1 MVRITRIIFLI
12 AALSFTVLTATRL
25 AEVKASGDPARV
37 SGPDNAGPSIMMS
50 QLTDIDGDGIQDETD
65 NCINTP
71 NADQANADG
80 DLAGNACD
88 AAPLFPYENGILF
101 TNTGGGDYPSYRAR
115 IMDAVQNHL
124 PARELTG
131 FQGDSFP
138 DFNGHFLLFSSITRD
153 GNFNLYRSNIDG
165 SALVRLTDDPADD
178 LGGRISNDG
187 GRIVFTSHRDGD
199 AEVYLMN
206 SDGTGQTRLTSSDGK
221 NNGAVFSP
229 DGTKIAFVSTRDH
242 IGSSSNWDIYLMNV
256 DGTGQTRLTTDGF
269 SSEPAFSPDGSKIIY
284 RIDDFLA
291 NGPFGGI
298 YTMNLDGTG
307 ITQLVPSTED
317 IRRLRS
323 PSFNYDGSLIAFS
336 DQNLKIYVAN
346 SDGSNIRL
354 VGTGI
359 EPQFARP
366 QDLDGDGVVFDNC
379 PSDANGDQ
387 LNTDGDLYGNVCD
400 VDDDNDAFGDEV
412 DNCPLNYNP
421 DQLDTDSDGQGDT
434 CDADDDNDGV
444 ADGID
449 NCPTSANPAR
459 IAFASTRGNGSYDIY
474 TMNADGTGP
483 TRLTTSTATDND
495 PSFNGAGTRI
505 TFTSDRTNSRREIYV
520 MNADG
525 TGQTRLTNV
534 AGNNITPSFSPDG
547 TKITFISSRNGGQQN
562 VYIMN
567 ADGTNPIKLTT
578 NQGFSHTA
586 NNPTFNHDGTRIAF
600 DSDRGSIGQ
609 ANHDIFAI
617 NPDGTGETRL
627 TTAAGMDAEPAYSR
641 DGSKIVFISR
651 RDTGGTNGE
660 VYIMNSDGTGQTRLT
675 NSPLFKSDP
684 AFSPDGTKIAFT
696 ATDGT
701 TFFDLYMINVDG
713 TNLTRLTVNQ
723 AYNDHPSF
731 APQADT
737 DGDGVGDVCD
747 NCSAANPGQTD
758 TDGDG
763 VGDPCDNCST
773 ISNPNQSDADHD
785 NIGDACD
792 TDDDND
798 GIDDLVDNCPLT
810 ANADQANNDGDSLG
824 DVCDPDDDNDGV
836 LDGPDNCNLT
846 PNPDQADNDG
856 DELGDACDPDD
867 DNDGVLDGVDNCP
880 LFDNPDQEDTDLDGI
895 GDTCDDDD
903 DNDGIVDKT
912 DNCSLDVNPD
922 QADGDGDN
930 VGDACDPSFD
940 VALPMGSDVTVEAPN
955 AAVTFSGVA
964 EEGVTSFVQLA
975 LDQGDLPNG
984 YALCPTCPAYE
995 ITTTGTYTPPITVC
1009 FAVPEPTTQP
1019 EFLLLRLLHGEDGE
1033 FVDRTTDHV
1042 TNMDGSRA
1050 VCGVV
1055 DSLSPFTLATSLAP
1069 TAAEVSIGGRVSTAD
1084 GRGIQNA
1091 VLTLT
1096 AADGTRR
1103 VIRTGSFGYYRFDDV
1118 NAGETYIL
1126 SIASKRFTFASP
1138 TILVIAADEL
1148 TNIDFIARPL
1158 E

>member
-1 MVRITRIIFLI
+1 MARITQIIFLI

-25 AEVKASGDPARV
+25 AGVRASADLAPV
-37 SGPDNAGPSIMMS
+37 SDADYAGSSTTMS
-50 QLTDIDGDGIQDETD
+50 NLTDIDGDGIQDETD

-80 DLAGNACD
+80 DLAGNTCD
-88 AAPLFPYENGILF
+88 PAPLFPYENGLLF

-115 IMDAVQNHL
+115 ILDAFQNHL

-131 FQGDSFP
+131 LQGDSFP
-138 DFNGHFLLFSSITRD
+138 DYNGHFLLFSSITRD

-165 SALVRLTDDPADD
+165 SAAVRLTDDPADD
-178 LGGRISNDG
+178 LGGRSSSDG
-187 GRIVFTSHRDGD
+187 SRIVFTSYRNGD

-206 SDGTGQTRLTSSDGK
+206 SDGTGQTRLTDSDGK
-221 NNGAVFSP
+221 NYGAVFSP

-242 IGSSSNWDIYLMNV
+242 TGSSSNWDIYLMNV

-269 SSEPAFSPDGSKIIY
+269 SSEPSFSPDGGKIIY

-298 YTMNLDGTG
+298 YIMNLNGTG

-336 DQNLKIYVAN
+336 DQSSRIYVAN
-346 SDGSNIRL
+346 SDGTNIRI
-354 VGTGI
+354 VGSGI
-359 EPQFARP
+359 EPLFARP

-379 PSDANGDQ
+379 PSDANADQ

-421 DQLDTDSDGQGDT
+421 DQLDTDNDGQGDT

-444 ADGID
+444 PDAGD
-449 NCPTSANPAR
+449 NCPLTANQNR
-459 IAFASTRGNGSYDIY
+459 IAFSSRRSGNYEIY
-474 TMNADGTGP
+474 TMNADGTG
-483 TRLTTSTATDND
+483 S
-495 PSFNGAGTRI
+495 TRI
-505 TFTSDRTNSRREIYV
+505 TFAAGDDDEPSFDAAGNKILFTSDRNNSRDEIYV
-520 MNADG
+520 MNANG
-525 TGQTRLTNV
+525 TGVTRLTNI
-534 AGNNITPSFSPDG
+534 AGRNNSAVFDPAGSKIAFTSRRSGSENLFIMNSDGSGQTQLTFLSGTASFASDPSF
-547 TKITFISSRNGGQQN
+547 
-562 VYIMN
+562 
-567 ADGTNPIKLTT
+567 
-578 NQGFSHTA
+578 
-586 NNPTFNHDGTRIAF
+586 NNDGTRIAF
-600 DSDRGSIGQ
+600 ESQRGGIGNSQ
-609 ANHDIFAI
+609 WDIFTI
-617 NPDGTGETRL
+617 KPDGTGETRL
-627 TTAAGMDAEPAYSR
+627 TTSPQPEHDPSYSR
-641 DGSKIVFISR
+641 DGTKIVFVSE
-651 RDTGGTNGE
+651 RDGNHE
-660 VYIMNSDGTGQTRLT
+660 LYIMNSDGTDQTRLT
-675 NSPLFKSDP
+675 NTPDIETNP
-684 AFSPDGTKIAFT
+684 VFSPDGRQIAFSRSPAGGIYT
-696 ATDGT
+696 
-701 TFFDLYMINVDG
+701 INVDG
-713 TNLTRLTVNQ
+713 TDLAVTGAAGDVQ
-723 AYNDHPSF
+723 PAF
-731 APQADT
+731 APQLDT
-737 DGDGVGDVCD
+737 DGDGAGDVCD

-763 VGDPCDNCST
+763 IGDPCDNCST
-773 ISNPNQSDADHD
+773 ISNPNQADADHD

-810 ANADQANNDGDSLG
+810 ANADQANNDGDLLG
-824 DVCDPDDDNDGV
+824 DVCDPDDDNDGI
-836 LDGPDNCNLT
+836 LDGPDNCDLT

-856 DELGDACDPDD
+856 DEIGDVCDPDD
-867 DNDGVLDGVDNCP
+867 DDDGVPDGMDNCP
-880 LFDNPDQEDTDLDGI
+880 LSDNPDQLDTDGDGQ
-895 GDTCDDDD
+895 GDTCDADD

-912 DNCSLDVNPD
+912 DNCSYDVNPD
-922 QADGDGDN
+922 QPDGDGDN
-930 VGDACDPSFD
+930 IGDVCDPSYD
-940 VALPMGSDVTVEAPN
+940 VALPAGADVTVQAPN

-964 EEGVTSFVQLA
+964 EEGVTSFAQIL
-975 LDQGDLPNG
+975 LEQGDLPNG

-1009 FAVPEPTTQP
+1009 LAVPEPTTQP
-1019 EFLLLRLLHGEDGE
+1019 EFLLLRLLHGENGE

-1042 TNMDGSRA
+1042 TNTDGSRT

-1084 GRGIQNA
+1084 GHGIQNA

-1096 AADGTRR
+1096 ATDGTRR

-1118 NAGETYIL
+1118 NAGETFVIT
-1126 SIASKRFTFASP
+1126 IASKRFTFASP

-1148 TNIDFIARPL
+1148 TNVDFIAEPL

>member
-50 QLTDIDGDGIQDETD
+50 ELTDIDGDGIQDETD

-80 DLAGNACD
+80 DLTGNACD

-346 SDGSNIRL
+346 SDGGNIRL

-444 ADGID
+444 PDGGD
-449 NCPTSANPAR
+449 SCPLTANGYR
-459 IAFASTRGNGSYDIY
+459 IAFASNRNGNSEIY
-474 TMNADGTGP
+474 TMNADGTGVS
-483 TRLTTSTATDND
+483 RITTNPATDD
-495 PSFNGAGTRI
+495 EPSFDSTGSRI
-505 TFTSDRTNSRREIYV
+505 LFTSNRFNSRREIYV

-525 TGQTRLTNV
+525 TGVTRLTNV
-534 AGNNITPSFSPDG
+534 AGGNSQAVFNPQR
-547 TKITFISSRNGGQQN
+547 TKIAFTSLRFDNNQN
-562 VYIMN
+562 LFVMD
-567 ADGTNPIKLTT
+567 ADGSNQIQLTFFT
-578 NQGFSHTA
+578 STATFA
-586 NNPTFNHDGTRIAF
+586 NNPSFNHNGSRIVF
-600 DSDRGSIGQ
+600 ESQRGSIGNSQ
-609 ANHDIFAI
+609 WDIYSI
-617 NPDGTGETRL
+617 NPDGTDETRL
-627 TTAAGMDAEPAYSR
+627 TTSAGQDSDPSFSY
-641 DGSKIVFISR
+641 DGSKIVFVGH
-651 RDTGGTNGE
+651 RDGNPE
-660 VYIMNSDGTGQTRLT
+660 IYIMNADGTGQTRLT
-675 NSPLFKSDP
+675 NNP
-684 AFSPDGTKIAFT
+684 AVDSQPTFSPDGLKIAFYSDR
-696 ATDGT
+696 DG
-701 TFFDLYMINVDG
+701 DNELYVMNVDG
-713 TNLTRLTVNQ
+713 TAVTRATTSAGTSTQ
-723 AYNDHPSF
+723 PSF
-731 APQADT
+731 GPQADT

-773 ISNPNQSDADHD
+773 ISNPNQADADHD

-798 GIDDLVDNCPLT
+798 GIDDLVDNCPMT
-810 ANADQANNDGDSLG
+810 ANTDQANNDGDSLG
-824 DVCDPDDDNDGV
+824 DVCDPDDDNDGI

-940 VALPMGSDVTVEAPN
+940 VALPSGTDVTIEAPN
-955 AAVTFSGVA
+955 AAITFSGVTA
-964 EEGVTSFVQLA
+964 EGVTSFVQLA

-1019 EFLLLRLLHGEDGE
+1019 EFILLRLLHGEDGE

-1055 DSLSPFTLATSLAP
+1055 DSLSPFTMATSLAP

-1103 VIRTGSFGYYRFDDV
+1103 VIRTGSFGYYRFDEV
-1118 NAGETYIL
+1118 NAGEAYIL

-1148 TNIDFIARPL
+1148 TNIDFIGQPL